1 MLHVNFTVRN
11 QWTAKH
17 SWIGWQHLC
26 LHINFFLS
34 SNRFN
39 NRDKIKI
46 GHAARS
52 NVLGE
57 KFTWFL
63 EQIGDRKLP
72 PTPEEFDEM
81 ISL

>member
-1 MLHVNFTVRN
+1 MHGYTSSIILLTHWFY
-11 QWTAKH
+11 
-17 SWIGWQHLC
+17 
-26 LHINFFLS
+26 LS
-34 SNRFN
+34 HRRFN
-39 NRDKIKI
+39 NRDKIKF

-63 EQIGDRKLP
+63 EKIGERKLP
-72 PTPEEFDEM
+72 PTPEEFNEM